1 MTKYIN
7 RAFGALA
14 VTAAFAVGC
23 TATPAAPRVMDVLT
37 SDGVVLKATV
47 FATAK
52 PGPAVL
58 MLHQCDEQRKVWD
71 SLGVKLMRSGIT
83 AVSLDYR
90 GYGESGGT
98 PHDKLEAAEFTRQM
112 ADQWPADIDS
122 AYALLLRQPGVEP
135 KSIGIAGGS
144 CGVSNALKLAMR
156 RHDTKALALLAGP
169 ANHEERAFLSADSA
183 PPIFLGAA
191 ADDKYANFVEIQGWY
206 GALSPNKQS
215 RIIEYPD
222 GGHAAVV
229 FNKHPEFADTIA
241 KWFSAVLLHKPE
253 LLPTTN
259 GHAMSADV
267 AATLREID
275 QPNGAAQ
282 VTQKLLAARK
292 TNPTAQ
298 LFPEYFVNQIG
309 YDHVLAKD
317 FGGAIEIMT
326 LNTVAYPDS
335 PNAQDS
341 LGDVYLAAGDKV
353 NTLKT
358 AQRTLELLKKDT
370 IDTPQRIKDIRDAA
384 EGKIKQLSGK

>member
-1 MTKYIN
+1 MTTHIN
-7 RAFGALA
+7 RTFGAIA
-14 VTAAFAVGC
+14 VIAAFVVGC
-23 TATPAAPRVMDVLT
+23 TATPTSPREMDVLA

-47 FATAK
+47 FATGK

-83 AVSLDYR
+83 ALSVDYR

-98 PHDKLEAAEFTRQM
+98 PHDKLDPAEFTRQM
-112 ADQWPADIDS
+112 TDQWPADIDS

-191 ADDKYANFVEIQGWY
+191 ADDKYSNFVEIQGWY
-206 GALSPNKQS
+206 AALSPNKQS

-229 FNKHPEFADTIA
+229 FNKHPAFADTIA
-241 KWFSAVLLHKPE
+241 KWFSAVLLNKPE
-253 LLPTTN
+253 MLPTTN
-259 GHAMSADV
+259 GHAMNPEV
-267 AATLREID
+267 VATLRALD
-275 QPNGAAQ
+275 QPAGAAQ

-309 YDHVLAKD
+309 YDHMLAKD

-341 LGDVYLAAGDKV
+341 LGDVYLAAGDKA
-353 NTLKT
+353 NALKT
-358 AQRTLELLKKDT
+358 AQRTLDLLKKDT
-370 IDTPQRIKDIRDAA
+370 TDTPERIKSIRDAA
-384 EGKIKQLSGK
+384 EGKIKQLTGK